1 MTFLWVGLGL
11 VVAGLWWGTVVWRRE
26 QADPWINPPTP
37 EARRLLRA
45 ASLHLHCHILGR
57 PAVDQDAPSFVGVD
71 ALQALYLRDG
81 VIFFEKGIATLPD
94 GTQVELGALT
104 HEVLEVLRETYS
116 ALDAASAVITD
127 YATTFNTPEELEK
140 SENEI
145 LRKIAGYG
153 NMYPM
158 QSAIARL
165 ALLLNLDPDKN
176 DVGIGG
182 KVLWERIRRWRW
194 PERHFSADALPQHF
208 AANPN
213 IVLVGIEIE

>member
-57 PAVDQDAPSFVGVD
+57 PAVDQDAPSFVGAD

-194 PERHFSADALPQHF
+194 PERHFSAEQ
-208 AANPN
+208 
-213 IVLVGIEIE
+213 

>member
-104 HEVLEVLRETYS
+104 HEVLEV
-116 ALDAASAVITD
+116 
-127 YATTFNTPEELEK
+127 
-140 SENEI
+140 
-145 LRKIAGYG
+145 
-153 NMYPM
+153 
-158 QSAIARL
+158 
-165 ALLLNLDPDKN
+165 
-176 DVGIGG
+176 
-182 KVLWERIRRWRW
+182 
-194 PERHFSADALPQHF
+194 
-208 AANPN
+208 
-213 IVLVGIEIE
+213 

>member
-127 YATTFNTPEELEK
+127 YAGAKYISRHQCKPKRNLSLHQHK
-140 SENEI
+140 S
-145 LRKIAGYG
+145 
-153 NMYPM
+153 
-158 QSAIARL
+158 
-165 ALLLNLDPDKN
+165 
-176 DVGIGG
+176 
-182 KVLWERIRRWRW
+182 
-194 PERHFSADALPQHF
+194 
-208 AANPN
+208 
-213 IVLVGIEIE
+213 

>member
-140 SENEI
+140 SENDI

-165 ALLLNLDPDKN
+165 ALL
-176 DVGIGG
+176 
-182 KVLWERIRRWRW
+182 
-194 PERHFSADALPQHF
+194 
-208 AANPN
+208 
-213 IVLVGIEIE
+213 